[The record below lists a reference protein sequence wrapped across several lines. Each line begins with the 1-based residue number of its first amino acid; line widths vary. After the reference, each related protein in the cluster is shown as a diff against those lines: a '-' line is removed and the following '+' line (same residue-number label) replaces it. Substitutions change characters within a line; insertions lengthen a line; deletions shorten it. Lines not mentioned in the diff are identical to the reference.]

1 MRQNVAKRVKN
12 KPRVQ
17 TLEDVVNN
25 CWNPEEARQFIMHVK
40 ATCDAQYTALFALLL
55 DTGMRKSELIALQW
69 KDLEGTTLRV
79 ERQVQAANRRFR
91 RLKGIPEEEG
101 KLDTCPPKSKRA
113 RRLDLSDETVV
124 LLREHKRQQADEVE
138 ESAPLRRPR
147 FDLRTG

>member
-12 KPRVQ
+12 EPRVQ

-69 KDLEGTTLRV
+69 KRPSK
-79 ERQVQAANRRFR
+79 ERLCASSVRFR
-91 RLKGIPEEEG
+91 R
-101 KLDTCPPKSKRA
+101 
-113 RRLDLSDETVV
+113 
-124 LLREHKRQQADEVE
+124 
-138 ESAPLRRPR
+138 
-147 FDLRTG
+147 RTGGFGG